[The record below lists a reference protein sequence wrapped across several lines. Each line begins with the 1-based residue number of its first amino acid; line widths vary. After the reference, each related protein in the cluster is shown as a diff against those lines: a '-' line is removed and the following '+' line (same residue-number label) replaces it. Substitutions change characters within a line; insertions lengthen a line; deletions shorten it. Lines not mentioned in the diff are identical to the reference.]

1 MKTRTKRRILSWLGA
16 GGLAAMLAT
25 CAMHP
30 NEEPPPKTGTKPQPL
45 GAGSPGRGGPGRA
58 PAPMD
63 PGEDL
68 EALTAGLK
76 VRELPEGKPM
86 YIAYAGGIRGEIEPC
101 G

>member
-1 MKTRTKRRILSWLGA
+1 MSWLGA

-30 NEEPPPKTGTKPQPL
+30 NEEPPPKTGSKPKPL
-45 GAGSPGRGGPGRA
+45 GKGSAQGGGQARS
-58 PAPMD
+58 PAAFD

-76 VRELPEGKPM
+76 VKDLPEGKPM